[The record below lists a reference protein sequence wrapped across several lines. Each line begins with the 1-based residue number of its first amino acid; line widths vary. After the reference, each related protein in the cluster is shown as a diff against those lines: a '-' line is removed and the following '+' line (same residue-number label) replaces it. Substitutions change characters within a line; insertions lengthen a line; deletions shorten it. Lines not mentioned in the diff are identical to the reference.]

1 MNTDWNNLIQRYIA
15 GHTTEE
21 ETRHLEAAMKAD
33 DALADLY
40 LRHTELDVALE
51 ASAAS
56 AEVMRELLTAPV
68 APETRHGFA
77 WLSWRPLTAAAAGI
91 VFGMFCTSAVF
102 GFLVRQHTR
111 VQTLLVEGFEDPA
124 MILGRGAPTT
134 AGVWSGDLLATAEAK
149 DDVMP
154 AEGKRMLVVRQQEG
168 RLQSAANRFLDLTSL
183 PPASAGESHQIEV
196 MVRFYGGK
204 PGVQSRLRL
213 RLIAFEE
220 EAAEARKMLAN
231 GSVPELTL
239 AHVQKSESMRV
250 GEWNRMRLTI
260 DVPAEAKVLLI
271 SMIAGVE
278 PSSLPM
284 PERYLDDVH
293 VRLITQEAPLP

>member
-1 MNTDWNNLIQRYIA
+1 MNHDWHDLIQRYIA
-15 GHTTEE
+15 GTLSDEE
-21 ETRHLEAAMKAD
+21 
-33 DALADLY
+33 ALALQNALKSDAGLRVLY
-40 LRHTELDVALE
+40 LDYMNLDVALGSHADSRAAVNE
-51 ASAAS
+51 ILASPMAG
-56 AEVMRELLTAPV
+56 
-68 APETRHGFA
+68 ETSRPA
-77 WLSWRPLTAAAAGI
+77 RWLSWRPLTAAAAGI
-91 VFGMFCTSAVF
+91 VFGMFFTSVVF
-102 GFLVRQHTR
+102 GFVARKHD
-111 VQTLLVEGFEDPA
+111 VVHTLLVEGFEDPA

-154 AEGKRMLVVRQQEG
+154 AEGRRMLVVRQQEG

-183 PPASAGESHQIEV
+183 PPASAGESRQIEV

-239 AHVQKSESMRV
+239 AHVQKSESMRG

-260 DVPAEAKVLLI
+260 DVPAEARVLLV

-293 VRLITQEAPLP
+293 IRLITQEAPLP